1 MKTPIF
7 ILLCFFIL
15 AVSTADLIIGLGLA
29 AYWVALLMPG
39 QLILSIYD
47 TFNRYYVVLAI
58 FAIIGAIAGFVDV
71 IVKCWRKFS
80 K

>member
-7 ILLCFFIL
+7 ILLCLFIL

-58 FAIIGAIAGFVDV
+58 FAIIGAIAGFVSV
-71 IVKCWRKFS
+71 IVECWRKFS